1 MAQVF
6 IMLYLPGYYNY
17 TFSSQKLHIIQMG
30 LIKLK
35 SCAQQRKQS
44 SAETAHIMGDI
55 FTNYTVDKGLIFRI
69 YKKLK

>member
-1 MAQVF
+1 
-6 IMLYLPGYYNY
+6 
-17 TFSSQKLHIIQMG
+17 MG
-30 LIKLK
+30 FIKLK

-55 FTNYTVDKGLIFRI
+55 FTNYTVNKGLIFRI